1 MLNVNDLTVSKE
13 LNETEMANVRGGSA
27 PLLSLFSPTSIPSFS
42 DQTGATNAVG
52 GDATNTNAMV
62 NSGVNSAG
70 KGSQIVA
77 PVIMS
82 SHQSND
88 NDVWQAAIQ
97 AAIQSSF

>member
-1 MLNVNDLTVSKE
+1 MLKLNDLTATKE
-13 LNETEMANVRGGSA
+13 LNEKEMANVRGGTS
-27 PLLSLFSPTSIPSFS
+27 PILSLFSPTSIPSFS

-52 GDATNTNAMV
+52 GDASNTNSMI

-77 PVIMS
+77 PVIMT